1 VKKEEN
7 RDNNTI
13 NLDSDYMSRWVVLK
27 RRVGAVTS
35 QRVLKVLFYVNN
47 WVRTIRSLVQGR
59 IHKLKNCV
67 NSRPK
72 SVFKDQE
79 AVKCLSSLH
88 DKNYLEI
95 MFPIDVL
102 RFSEFRTMRN
112 HLSETLMLNDIQ
124 ITSDYMSRWYVLT
137 RRVKNTKILS

>member
-1 VKKEEN
+1 VLIVDLSLYFTLMLN
-7 RDNNTI
+7 DIQIT
-13 NLDSDYMSRWVVLK
+13 SDYMSRWVVLK
-27 RRVGAVTS
+27 RRVGAVIS
-35 QRVLKVLFYVNN
+35 QRVLKVLFYVTILLCSWKFYGDPELESLSD

-88 DKNYLEI
+88 DKYVI
-95 MFPIDVL
+95 VL
-102 RFSEFRTMRN
+102 EFRYP
-112 HLSETLMLNDIQ
+112 I
-124 ITSDYMSRWYVLT
+124 
-137 RRVKNTKILS
+137 